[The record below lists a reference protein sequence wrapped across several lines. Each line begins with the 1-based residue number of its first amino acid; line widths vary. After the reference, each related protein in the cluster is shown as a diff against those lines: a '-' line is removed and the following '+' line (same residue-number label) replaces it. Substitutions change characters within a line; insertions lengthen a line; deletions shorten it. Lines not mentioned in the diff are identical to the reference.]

1 MIYQTID
8 QLKRSIAGVLTI
20 DEANIGISDEKRLRD
35 TLIDDLVY
43 SAVFSADSE
52 VQSSARWLIR
62 RAAARLG
69 CMACSIQTLYE
80 AMGRGT
86 VSGFTVPAIN
96 LRGITYYSAQAV
108 FRAAMKAGAGPVI
121 FEIARSEIG
130 YTDQRPSEYT
140 AVITA
145 AAIKSGYTGPLF
157 LQGDH
162 FQINAKKYAANPET
176 EIQAITALIREAI
189 EAGFYNIDID
199 ASTIVDLNRPT
210 LREQQKGNY
219 SITADMT
226 AMIRQIEPKGITVS
240 VGGEIGEIGDKNTT
254 VEEFSAFMA
263 GYLEKLREKGD
274 GLKGDGL
281 KGISKIS
288 IQTGTTHGG
297 VPLPDGSIAEAK
309 IDFNTLE
316 EISRVAKSRYG
327 LSGAVQH
334 GASTLPDEAFDRF
347 PKTETSEIHLATGF
361 QNIIYDSSHFPTDL
375 KERIYGY
382 ISTDLKGEQKES
394 DTDEQ
399 FIYKT
404 RKKGFGRFKENMWNL
419 PPDILEAIGA
429 ELEGKLSFLFDRL
442 NLSNT
447 RDSMD
452 RFAKPVDVP
461 LKIPQPL
468 TQ

>member
-1 MIYQTID
+1 
-8 QLKRSIAGVLTI
+8 
-20 DEANIGISDEKRLRD
+20 
-35 TLIDDLVY
+35 
-43 SAVFSADSE
+43 
-52 VQSSARWLIR
+52 
-62 RAAARLG
+62 
-69 CMACSIQTLYE
+69 
-80 AMGRGT
+80 
-86 VSGFTVPAIN
+86 
-96 LRGITYYSAQAV
+96 
-108 FRAAMKAGAGPVI
+108 
-121 FEIARSEIG
+121 
-130 YTDQRPSEYT
+130 
-140 AVITA
+140 VITA
-145 AAIKSGYTGPLF
+145 AAIKTGYTGPLF

-162 FQINAKKYAANPET
+162 FQVNAKKYADDPET
-176 EIQAITALIREAI
+176 EIQAIKSLIREAI

-199 ASTIVDLNRPT
+199 ASTIADLSKT
-210 LREQQKGNY
+210 TIREQQEGNY
-219 SITADMT
+219 SVTADIT
-226 AMIRQIEPKGITVS
+226 AMIRQTEPAGVTVS
-240 VGGEIGEIGDKNTT
+240 IGGEIGEIGDKNTT
-254 VEEFSAFMA
+254 VEEFTVFMDS
-263 GYLEKLREKGD
+263 YLTGLREKGE
-274 GLKGDGL
+274 GL

-309 IDFNTLE
+309 IDFDTLE
-316 EISRVAKSRYG
+316 EISRVAKARYG

-361 QNIIYDSSHFPTDL
+361 QNIIYDSSHFPADL
-375 KERIYGY
+375 KDRIYGY

-404 RKKGFGRFKENMWNL
+404 RKKGFGRFKEDMWNL

-452 RFAKPVDVP
+452 RFVKPVDVP
-461 LKIPQPL
+461 LKIPRPL